1 MTIIIFSKY
10 LQFDGDSRNKPKKL
24 EKSFFGKFG
33 KLSRGY
39 LSSTVNVLTNSPKI
53 SHITKR
59 DIFQIFFPQSDGKY
73 DKIAPMQISQV
84 FRTL

>member
-33 KLSRGY
+33 KLSRKLSKFPQFRGGT
-39 LSSTVNVLTNSPKI
+39 LSSTVNVLTNAPKI
-53 SHITKR
+53 SNITKR
-59 DIFQIFFPQSDGKY
+59 DSFRISFP
-73 DKIAPMQISQV
+73 
-84 FRTL
+84 